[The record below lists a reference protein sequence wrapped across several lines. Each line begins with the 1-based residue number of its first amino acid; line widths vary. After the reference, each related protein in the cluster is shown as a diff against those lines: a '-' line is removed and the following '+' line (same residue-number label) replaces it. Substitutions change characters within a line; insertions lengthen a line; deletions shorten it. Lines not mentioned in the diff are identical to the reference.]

1 MLVLTAPAKT
11 LDFVTPYQV
20 VQVSQPIFLEEAAQI
35 NAQLKAKDVEAL
47 AKALGVSEK
56 LAKVN
61 FERFKIWQKKH
72 VEPKSR
78 PAILAYHGDIYQE
91 MFPKKYSPAQQKYAQ
106 KSIRIVSAFYGLI
119 KAYDLIQPYRLEMHN
134 KVTVSPA
141 KNLNDF
147 WRAKLTKAMQEDIKA
162 DKHQLVLN
170 LASEQYSQLFD
181 FEALPVPVI
190 TVDFKE
196 KKKDKLVFVAFFA
209 KRARGMMMEYCI
221 QNSVESV
228 DQLKKF
234 NQAGY
239 KFVEQQNSRLLF
251 IRG

>member
-1 MLVLTAPAKT
+1 MLVLTAPSKT
-11 LDFVTPYQV
+11 LDFATPYQV
-20 VQVSQPIFLEEAAQI
+20 VQVSQPLFLKEASEI
-35 NAQLKAKDVEAL
+35 HAQLKAKSL
-47 AKALGVSEK
+47 AELATSLSVSDK
-56 LAKVN
+56 LAQLN
-61 FERFKIWQKKH
+61 FERFKVWQKKH

-78 PAILAYHGDIYQE
+78 PAILAYYGDIYRE
-91 MFPKKYSPAQQKYAQ
+91 MFPKKYSAKQQQYAQ
-106 KSIRIVSAFYGLI
+106 RSIRILSGFYGML
-119 KAYDLIQPYRLEMHN
+119 KAYDLMQPYRLEMHDA
-134 KVTVSPA
+134 VTVPPA
-141 KNLNDF
+141 KNLTDF
-147 WRAKLTKAMQEDIKA
+147 WRARLTKAMQEDIKA

-228 DQLKKF
+228 EQLKKF

-239 KFVEQQNSRLLF
+239 KFVEQQDGRLLF
-251 IRG
+251 VR